1 MARLSLQNVSKWY
14 GLVPALQNV
23 SFDVGDRELFVLVG
37 PSGCGKTTLLR
48 LIAGLEDVSDGK
60 ILIDQRLVNHDKPK
74 TRNIRLMLRSQPS
87 SSRSAACRAC
97 ATPARR

>member
-60 ILIDQRLVNHDKPK
+60 ILIDQRLVNHDPPRPE
-74 TRNIRLMLRSQPS
+74 TSPWCFRTSLCIR
-87 SSRSAACRAC
+87 
-97 ATPARR
+97 T